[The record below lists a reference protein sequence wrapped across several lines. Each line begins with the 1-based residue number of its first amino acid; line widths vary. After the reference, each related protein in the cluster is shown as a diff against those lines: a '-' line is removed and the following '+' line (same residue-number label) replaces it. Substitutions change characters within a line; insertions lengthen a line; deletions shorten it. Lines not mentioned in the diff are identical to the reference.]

1 MNILYLS
8 AVPFKIDKNPSIYTD
23 LIQGLI
29 SFGDN
34 VTVVSIDSSLK
45 PFQIKKVTQKNI
57 DLVHIGNFQLY
68 NVNIFR
74 KGLAILSLPFFMKR
88 AIKKIDIS
96 KFDVILY
103 ETPPITWARI
113 VKEIKKKNKIKSFL
127 MLKDIFPQNAV
138 DIGLMKKN
146 SFIFKYFKRKE
157 KLLYKV
163 SDYIGCMSKGN
174 MEYIIKNN
182 SEIPKEKVCYFPN
195 TKKDTGNKKVNFNK
209 EKLQF
214 VYGGNMG
221 LPQGVLNIA
230 LAISYFKNDED
241 IEFIFVGKGTEW
253 NKINEY
259 FKEQKN
265 VKVLES
271 LPREEYEKLLS
282 SCDVGFIFLDSRFTI
297 PNYPS
302 RTLAYLEKG
311 IPIIAATDK
320 NTDIKDLIVDNKVGL
335 WSCSD
340 DINSL
345 IESIKIMKENKEKRK
360 EFSKN
365 ARELFLKEFQVEKSV
380 DLLHKYINNNQGDV

>member
-8 AVPFKIDKNPSIYTD
+8 AVPFKFDKNPSIYTD
-23 LIQGLI
+23 LIQELTG
-29 SFGDN
+29 FGDK
-34 VTVVSIDSSLK
+34 VTILSITSDLK
-45 PFQIKKVTQKNI
+45 PFQIKKISKKNI
-57 DLVHIGNFQLY
+57 DLIYIGSFQLY

-74 KGLAILSLPFFMKR
+74 KGLSILSLPFFMRR
-88 AIKKIDIS
+88 AIKGLDLK
-96 KFDVILY
+96 KFEVVLY
-103 ETPPITWARI
+103 ETPPITWAGI

-138 DIGLMKKN
+138 DIGLMKKEGI
-146 SFIFKYFKRKE
+146 IFKYFKRKE
-157 KLLYKV
+157 KLLYEI

-174 MEYIIKNN
+174 MDYILKNN
-182 SEIPKEKVCYFPN
+182 PEISQEKVYYFPN
-195 TKKDTGNKKVNFNK
+195 TKKDTGNRSMDFEK
-209 EKLQF
+209 ENLQF

-230 LAISYFKNDED
+230 PAITYFKNDKD

-282 SCDVGFIFLDSRFTI
+282 SCDAGFIFLDSRFTI

-320 NTDIKDLIVDNKVGL
+320 NTDIRNLVQDNNVGL

-340 DINSL
+340 DIASL
-345 IESIKIMKENKEKRK
+345 IENIKIMKENKEIRK

-365 ARELFLKEFQVEKSV
+365 ARELFLKEFQVERSV
-380 DLLHKYINNNQGDV
+380 ELLHKYINND

>member
-8 AVPFKIDKNPSIYTD
+8 AIPFKIEKNPSIYTD
-23 LIQGLI
+23 LIQELTI
-29 SFGDN
+29 FGDK
-34 VTVVSIDSSLK
+34 VTVASIDSSLK
-45 PFQIKKVTQKNI
+45 PFQIKRTVEKNI
-57 DLVHIGNFQLY
+57 DLIYIGSFQLY
-68 NVNIFR
+68 NVNILK
-74 KGLAILSLPFFMKR
+74 KGLAIITLPFFMKR
-88 AIKKIDIS
+88 AIKKLDIS
-96 KFDVILY
+96 KFDLILY
-103 ETPPITWARI
+103 ETPPITWAGI
-113 VKEIKKKNKIKSFL
+113 VNQIKKKNKIKSFL

-138 DIGLMKKN
+138 DIGLMKKD
-146 SFIFKYFKRKE
+146 SLIFNYFKRKE
-157 KLLYKV
+157 ELLYEV

-174 MEYIIKNN
+174 IEYIIKNN
-182 SEIPKEKVCYFPN
+182 SKIPKEKLYYFPN
-195 TKKDTGNKKVNFNK
+195 TKKDTGSRNIDFQK

-230 LAISYFKNDED
+230 PAISYFKNDRE
-241 IEFIFVGKGTEW
+241 IEFIFIGKGTEW

-265 VKVLES
+265 VQVLES

-282 SCDVGFIFLDSRFTI
+282 SCDAGFIFLDSRFTI

-320 NTDIKDLIVDNKVGL
+320 NTDIKDLIFDNKVGL

-345 IESIKIMKENKEKRK
+345 IENIKIMKENREIRRK
-360 EFSKN
+360 FSKN

-380 DLLHKYINNNQGDV
+380 ELLHKYINNN

>member
-8 AVPFKIDKNPSIYTD
+8 AIPFKIEKNPSIYTD
-23 LIQGLI
+23 LIQELTI
-29 SFGDN
+29 FGDK
-34 VTVVSIDSSLK
+34 VTVASIDSSLK
-45 PFQIKKVTQKNI
+45 PFQIKRTVEKNI
-57 DLVHIGNFQLY
+57 DLIYIGSFQLY
-68 NVNIFR
+68 NVNILK
-74 KGLAILSLPFFMKR
+74 KGLAIITLPFFMKR
-88 AIKKIDIS
+88 AIKKLDIS
-96 KFDVILY
+96 KFDLILY
-103 ETPPITWARI
+103 ETPPITWAGI
-113 VKEIKKKNKIKSFL
+113 VNQIKKKNKIKSFL

-138 DIGLMKKN
+138 DIGLMKKD
-146 SFIFKYFKRKE
+146 SLIFNYFKRKE
-157 KLLYKV
+157 ELLYEV

-174 MEYIIKNN
+174 IEYIIKNN
-182 SEIPKEKVCYFPN
+182 SKIPKEKLYYFPN
-195 TKKDTGNKKVNFNK
+195 TKKDTGNGNIDFEKR
-209 EKLQF
+209 KLQF

-230 LAISYFKNDED
+230 PAISYFKNEED
-241 IEFIFVGKGTEW
+241 IEFIFVGRGTEW

-265 VKVLES
+265 VKVLKS

-282 SCDVGFIFLDSRFTI
+282 SCDAGFIFLDSRFTI

-320 NTDIKDLIVDNKVGL
+320 NTDIKDLILDNGVGL

-345 IESIKIMKENKEKRK
+345 IENIRIMKENREIRRK
-360 EFSKN
+360 FSKN

-380 DLLHKYINNNQGDV
+380 DLLHKYINNE

>member
-23 LIQGLI
+23 LIQELDN
-29 SFGDN
+29 SGDQI
-34 VTVVSIDSSLK
+34 TVVSIDSSLK
-45 PFQIKKVTQKNI
+45 PFQVKKVRQKNI
-57 DLVHIGNFQLY
+57 DLIYIGSFKLY

-74 KGLAILSLPFFMKR
+74 KGLSILSLPFFMR
-88 AIKKIDIS
+88 RVIKSLDLKN
-96 KFDVILY
+96 FEVILY
-103 ETPPITWARI
+103 ETPPITWAGI
-113 VKEIKKKNKIKSFL
+113 VREIKRKNKIKSFL

-138 DIGLMKKN
+138 DIGLMKKDG
-146 SFIFKYFKRKE
+146 FIFKYFKRKE
-157 KLLYKV
+157 KLLYEI

-174 MEYIIKNN
+174 MDYILKNN
-182 SEIPKEKVCYFPN
+182 PEISQEKVYYFPN
-195 TKKDTGNKKVNFNK
+195 TKKDTGNRSIGFEK

-230 LAISYFKNDED
+230 PAISSFKNDKN
-241 IEFIFVGKGTEW
+241 IEFIFVGRGTEW
-253 NKINEY
+253 DKINNY
-259 FKEQKN
+259 FKEQEN
-265 VKVLES
+265 VKVLKS
-271 LPREEYEKLLS
+271 LPREEYEKLIL
-282 SCDVGFIFLDSRFTI
+282 SCDAGFIFLDPRFTI

-320 NTDIKDLIVDNKVGL
+320 NTDIRDLIQDNNVGL

-340 DINSL
+340 DIGSL
-345 IESIKIMKENKEKRK
+345 IENIKIMKENKEMRK

-380 DLLHKYINNNQGDV
+380 ELLHKYTNNN

>member
-23 LIQGLI
+23 LIQELDN
-29 SFGDN
+29 FGDQI
-34 VTVVSIDSSLK
+34 TVVSIDSSLK
-45 PFQIKKVTQKNI
+45 PFQIKEVREKNI
-57 DLVHIGNFQLY
+57 DLIYIGSFQLY

-74 KGLAILSLPFFMKR
+74 KGLSVLSLPFFMRR
-88 AIKKIDIS
+88 AVKKLDL
-96 KFDVILY
+96 KKYELILY
-103 ETPPITWARI
+103 ETPPITWAGI

-138 DIGLMKKN
+138 DMELMKKD
-146 SFIFKYFKRKE
+146 SLIFKYFKRKE
-157 KLLYKV
+157 KLLYEV
-163 SDYIGCMSKGN
+163 SDYIGCMSNGN
-174 MEYIIKNN
+174 VNYVLENN
-182 SEIPKEKVCYFPN
+182 PEISKEKVYYFPN
-195 TKKDTGNKKVNFNK
+195 TKKDTGNSNIDFEK

-230 LAISYFKNDED
+230 PAISYFKNDRD

-253 NKINEY
+253 SKINEY

-282 SCDVGFIFLDSRFTI
+282 SCDAGFILLDSRFTI

-311 IPIIAATDK
+311 IPIIAATDR
-320 NTDIKDLIVDNKVGL
+320 NTDIKDLIQDNDIGL

-345 IESIKIMKENKEKRK
+345 IENIKIMKKNNEKRK

-380 DLLHKYINNNQGDV
+380 ELLHKYITNN

>member
-8 AVPFKIDKNPSIYTD
+8 AVPFKFDKNPSIYTD
-23 LIQGLI
+23 LIQELTG
-29 SFGDN
+29 FGDK
-34 VTVVSIDSSLK
+34 VTILSITSDLK
-45 PFQIKKVTQKNI
+45 PFQIKKISKKNI
-57 DLVHIGNFQLY
+57 DLIYIGSFQLY

-74 KGLAILSLPFFMKR
+74 KGLSILSLPFFMRR
-88 AIKKIDIS
+88 AIKGLDLK
-96 KFDVILY
+96 KFEVVLY
-103 ETPPITWARI
+103 ETPPITWAGI

-138 DIGLMKKN
+138 DIGLMKKEEV
-146 SFIFKYFKRKE
+146 IFKYFKRKE
-157 KLLYKV
+157 KLLYEI

-174 MEYIIKNN
+174 MDYILKNN
-182 SEIPKEKVCYFPN
+182 PEISQEKVYYFPN
-195 TKKDTGNKKVNFNK
+195 TKKDTGNRSMDFEK
-209 EKLQF
+209 ENLQF

-230 LAISYFKNDED
+230 PAITYFKNDKG

-282 SCDVGFIFLDSRFTI
+282 TCDAGFIFLDSRFTI

-320 NTDIKDLIVDNKVGL
+320 NTDIRNLVQDNNVGL

-340 DINSL
+340 DIASL
-345 IESIKIMKENKEKRK
+345 IENIKIMKENKEIRK

-365 ARELFLKEFQVEKSV
+365 ARELFLKEFQVERSV
-380 DLLHKYINNNQGDV
+380 ELLHKYINND

>member
-23 LIQGLI
+23 LIQELTNC
-29 SFGDN
+29 GDKI
-34 VTVVSIDSSLK
+34 TVVSIDNSLK

-57 DLVHIGNFQLY
+57 DLICIGSFKLY
-68 NVNIFR
+68 NVSIFR
-74 KGLAILSLPFFMKR
+74 KGLAILSLPFFMKKGL
-88 AIKKIDIS
+88 KKLDIS
-96 KFDVILY
+96 KFDLILY
-103 ETPPITWARI
+103 ETPPITWAGI
-113 VKEIKKKNKIKSFL
+113 VSQLKKKNNTKSFL

-138 DIGLMKKN
+138 DIGLIKKE
-146 SFIFKYFKRKE
+146 SFIFKYFKKKE
-157 KLLYKV
+157 KLLYEV
-163 SDYIGCMSKGN
+163 SDCIGCMSKGN
-174 MEYIIKNN
+174 MDYVLKNN
-182 SEIPKEKVCYFPN
+182 SEILKEKVCYFPN
-195 TKKDTGNKKVNFNK
+195 TKKDTGSGKINFNK

-214 VYGGNMG
+214 IYGGNMG
-221 LPQGVLNIA
+221 LPQGVLSIVS
-230 LAISYFKNDED
+230 AISYFKNDED

-253 NKINEY
+253 NKISEY
-259 FKEQKN
+259 FRDQKN

-271 LPREEYEKLLS
+271 LPREEYESLLS
-282 SCDVGFIFLDSRFTI
+282 SCDAGFIFLDSRFTI

-320 NTDIKDLIVDNKVGL
+320 NTDIKDLIVNNKVGL

-345 IESIKIMKENKEKRK
+345 IENIKVMKENKEKRRV
-360 EFSKN
+360 FSKN

-380 DLLHKYINNNQGDV
+380 NLLHKYINNN

>member
-23 LIQGLI
+23 LIQELTN
-29 SFGDN
+29 FGDKI
-34 VTVVSIDSSLK
+34 TVVSIDNSLK

-57 DLVHIGNFQLY
+57 DLICIGSFKLY
-68 NVNIFR
+68 NVSIFR
-74 KGLAILSLPFFMKR
+74 KGLAILSLPFFMKKGL
-88 AIKKIDIS
+88 KKLDIS
-96 KFDVILY
+96 KFDLILY
-103 ETPPITWARI
+103 ETPPITWAGI
-113 VKEIKKKNKIKSFL
+113 VSQLKKKNNTKSFL

-138 DIGLMKKN
+138 DIGLIKKE
-146 SFIFKYFKRKE
+146 SFIFKYFKKKE
-157 KLLYKV
+157 KLLYEV
-163 SDYIGCMSKGN
+163 SDCIGCMSKGN
-174 MEYIIKNN
+174 MDYVLKNN
-182 SEIPKEKVCYFPN
+182 SEILKEKVCYFPN
-195 TKKDTGNKKVNFNK
+195 TKKDTGSGKINFNK

-214 VYGGNMG
+214 IYGGNMG
-221 LPQGVLNIA
+221 LPQGVLSIVS
-230 LAISYFKNDED
+230 AISYFKNDED

-253 NKINEY
+253 NKISEY
-259 FKEQKN
+259 FRDQKN

-271 LPREEYEKLLS
+271 LPREEYESLLS
-282 SCDVGFIFLDSRFTI
+282 SCDAGFIFLDSRFTI

-320 NTDIKDLIVDNKVGL
+320 NTDIKDLIVNNKVGL

-345 IESIKIMKENKEKRK
+345 IENIKVMKENKEKRRV
-360 EFSKN
+360 FSKN

-380 DLLHKYINNNQGDV
+380 NLLHKYINNN

>member
-1 MNILYLS
+1 MKILYIS
-8 AVPFKIDKNPSIYTD
+8 TVFPKEEENSTIYTD
-23 LIQGLI
+23 LVEELI
-29 SFGDN
+29 KKGDQ
-34 VTVVSIDSSLK
+34 VTVVTIEKNLK
-45 PFQIKKVTQKNI
+45 PFQYKTLKERGATVFRCGCFPIYNINFLLKGIGIVFLSFFLERIIRKINIKNF
-57 DLVHIGNFQLY
+57 DLL
-68 NVNIFR
+68 
-74 KGLAILSLPFFMKR
+74 
-88 AIKKIDIS
+88 
-96 KFDVILY
+96 LY
-103 ETPPITWARI
+103 EVPPITLEKIIR
-113 VKEIKKKNKIKSFL
+113 KIKKHYQIKSFL

-157 KLLYKV
+157 KLLYEV

-174 MEYIIKNN
+174 IEYIIKNN
-182 SEIPKEKVCYFPN
+182 SKIPKEKLYYFPN
-195 TKKDTGNKKVNFNK
+195 TKKDTGNGNIDFEKR
-209 EKLQF
+209 KLQF

-230 LAISYFKNDED
+230 PAISYFENEED
-241 IEFIFVGKGTEW
+241 IEFIFVGRGTEW

-265 VKVLES
+265 VKVLKS

-282 SCDVGFIFLDSRFTI
+282 SCDAGFIFLDSRFTI

-320 NTDIKDLIVDNKVGL
+320 NTDIKDLILDNGVGL

-345 IESIKIMKENKEKRK
+345 IENIRIMKENREIRRK
-360 EFSKN
+360 FSKN

-380 DLLHKYINNNQGDV
+380 DLLHKYINNE

>member
-23 LIQGLI
+23 LIQELDN
-29 SFGDN
+29 SGDQI
-34 VTVVSIDSSLK
+34 TVVAIDSSLK
-45 PFQIKKVTQKNI
+45 PFQVKKVRQKNI
-57 DLVHIGNFQLY
+57 DLIYIGSFHLY
-68 NVNIFR
+68 NVNLFK
-74 KGLAILSLPFFMKR
+74 KGLSMLSLPFFMRR
-88 AIKKIDIS
+88 AIKKLDLK
-96 KFDVILY
+96 KFEVILY
-103 ETPPITWARI
+103 ETPPITWAGI
-113 VKEIKKKNKIKSFL
+113 VKQIKKKNKIKSFL

-138 DIGLMKKN
+138 DIGLMKKDG
-146 SFIFKYFKRKE
+146 FIFKYFKRKE
-157 KLLYKV
+157 KLLYEI

-174 MEYIIKNN
+174 MDYVLKNN
-182 SEIPKEKVCYFPN
+182 PEILKEKVCYFPN
-195 TKKDTGNKKVNFNK
+195 TKKDTGNEKINFEK

-230 LAISYFKNDED
+230 PAISYFKNDRN

-282 SCDVGFIFLDSRFTI
+282 SCDAGFILLDSRFKI

-311 IPIIAATDK
+311 IPIIAATDR
-320 NTDIKDLIVDNKVGL
+320 NTDIKDLIQDNNVGL

-340 DINSL
+340 DIDSL
-345 IESIKIMKENKEKRK
+345 IKNIEIMKENKEKRK

-380 DLLHKYINNNQGDV
+380 ELLHKYITNN

>member
-8 AVPFKIDKNPSIYTD
+8 AVPFKFDKNPSIYTD
-23 LIQGLI
+23 LIQELTG
-29 SFGDN
+29 FGDK
-34 VTVVSIDSSLK
+34 VTILSITSDLK
-45 PFQIKKVTQKNI
+45 PFQIKKISKKNI
-57 DLVHIGNFQLY
+57 DLIYIGSFQLY

-74 KGLAILSLPFFMKR
+74 KGLSILSLPFFMRR
-88 AIKKIDIS
+88 AIKGLDLK
-96 KFDVILY
+96 KFEVVLY
-103 ETPPITWARI
+103 ETPPITWAGI

-138 DIGLMKKN
+138 DIGLMKKEGV
-146 SFIFKYFKRKE
+146 IFKYFKRKE
-157 KLLYKV
+157 KLLYEI

-174 MEYIIKNN
+174 MDYILKNN
-182 SEIPKEKVCYFPN
+182 PEISQEKVYYFPN
-195 TKKDTGNKKVNFNK
+195 TKKDTGNRSMDFEK
-209 EKLQF
+209 ENLQF

-230 LAISYFKNDED
+230 PAITYFKNDKD

-282 SCDVGFIFLDSRFTI
+282 SCDAGFIFLDSRFTI

-320 NTDIKDLIVDNKVGL
+320 NTDIRNLVQDNNVGL

-340 DINSL
+340 DIASL
-345 IESIKIMKENKEKRK
+345 IENIKIMKENKEIRK

-365 ARELFLKEFQVEKSV
+365 ARELFLKEFQVERSV
-380 DLLHKYINNNQGDV
+380 ELLHKYINND

>member
-8 AVPFKIDKNPSIYTD
+8 AVPFKINKNPSIYTD
-23 LIQGLI
+23 LIQELTN
-29 SFGDN
+29 FGDKI
-34 VTVVSIDSSLK
+34 TVLSIDSGLK
-45 PFQIKKVTQKNI
+45 PFQIKKVSQKNI
-57 DLVHIGNFQLY
+57 NLMYIGSFRLY
-68 NVNIFR
+68 NVNIFK
-74 KGLAILSLPFFMKR
+74 KGLSILSLPFFMKR

-96 KFDVILY
+96 KFDIILY
-103 ETPPITWARI
+103 ETPPITWAGI
-113 VKEIKKKNKIKSFL
+113 IKEIKKKNKIKSFL

-138 DIGLMKKN
+138 DIGLMKKS

-157 KLLYKV
+157 KLLYEV

-174 MEYIIKNN
+174 IEYIIKNN
-182 SEIPKEKVCYFPN
+182 SKIPKEKLYYFPN
-195 TKKDTGNKKVNFNK
+195 TKKDTGSRNIDFPK

-230 LAISYFKNDED
+230 PAISYFKNDRE

-253 NKINEY
+253 NKIDEY

-265 VKVLES
+265 VQVLES

-282 SCDVGFIFLDSRFTI
+282 SCDAGFIFLDSRFTI

-320 NTDIKDLIVDNKVGL
+320 NTDIKDLIFDNKVGL

-340 DINSL
+340 DVNSL
-345 IESIKIMKENKEKRK
+345 IENIKIMKENREIRRK
-360 EFSKN
+360 FSKN

-380 DLLHKYINNNQGDV
+380 ELLHKYINNN

>member
-23 LIQGLI
+23 LIQELTN
-29 SFGDN
+29 FGDKI
-34 VTVVSIDSSLK
+34 TVASIDNSLR

-57 DLVHIGNFQLY
+57 DLICIGSFKLY
-68 NVNIFR
+68 NVDVFR
-74 KGLAILSLPFFMKR
+74 KGLAILSLPFF
-88 AIKKIDIS
+88 IKKGLKKLNIS
-96 KFDVILY
+96 KFDLILY
-103 ETPPITWARI
+103 ETPPITWAGI
-113 VKEIKKKNKIKSFL
+113 VRQLKKKNNIKSFL

-138 DIGLMKKN
+138 DIGLIKKE
-146 SFIFKYFKRKE
+146 SFIFKYFKKRE
-157 KLLYKV
+157 KLLYEV
-163 SDYIGCMSKGN
+163 SDCIGCMSKGN
-174 MEYIIKNN
+174 MDYVLKNN
-182 SEIPKEKVCYFPN
+182 PEILKEKVCYFPN
-195 TKKDTGNKKVNFNK
+195 TKKDTGSGEINFNK

-214 VYGGNMG
+214 IYGGNMG
-221 LPQGVLNIA
+221 LPQGVLNIVP
-230 LAISYFKNDED
+230 AISYFKNDED

-253 NKINEY
+253 NKISEY
-259 FKEQKN
+259 FRDQKN

-271 LPREEYEKLLS
+271 LPREEYESLLS
-282 SCDVGFIFLDSRFTI
+282 SCDAGFIFLDSRFTI

-320 NTDIKDLIVDNKVGL
+320 NTDIKDLIVNNKVGL

-345 IESIKIMKENKEKRK
+345 IENIKVMKENKEKRRV
-360 EFSKN
+360 FSKN

-380 DLLHKYINNNQGDV
+380 NLLHKYINNN

>member
-23 LIQGLI
+23 LIQELDN
-29 SFGDN
+29 FGDQI
-34 VTVVSIDSSLK
+34 TVVSIDSSLK
-45 PFQIKKVTQKNI
+45 PFQIKKVRKKNI
-57 DLVHIGNFQLY
+57 DLIYIGSFQLY
-68 NVNIFR
+68 NVNLFK
-74 KGLAILSLPFFMKR
+74 KGLSILSLPFFMRR
-88 AIKKIDIS
+88 AIKKLDLK
-96 KFDVILY
+96 KFEVILY
-103 ETPPITWARI
+103 ETPPITWAGI
-113 VKEIKKKNKIKSFL
+113 VKQIKKKNKIKSFL

-146 SFIFKYFKRKE
+146 GLIFKYFKRKE
-157 KLLYKV
+157 KLLYEV
-163 SDYIGCMSKGN
+163 SDYIGCMSNGN
-174 MEYIIKNN
+174 IDYVLENN
-182 SEIPKEKVCYFPN
+182 PEISKEKVYYFPN
-195 TKKDTGNKKVNFNK
+195 TKKDTGNGNIDFKK

-230 LAISYFKNDED
+230 PAISYFKNDRN

-282 SCDVGFIFLDSRFTI
+282 SCDAGFILLDSRFTI

-311 IPIIAATDK
+311 IPIIAATDR
-320 NTDIKDLIVDNKVGL
+320 NTDIKDLIQDNNVGL
-335 WSCSD
+335 WSYSD
-340 DINSL
+340 DIDSL
-345 IESIKIMKENKEKRK
+345 IKNIKIMKENKENRK

-380 DLLHKYINNNQGDV
+380 ELLHKYINNN

>member
-23 LIQGLI
+23 LIQELDN
-29 SFGDN
+29 SGDQI
-34 VTVVSIDSSLK
+34 TVVSIDSSLK
-45 PFQIKKVTQKNI
+45 PFQVKKVRQKNI
-57 DLVHIGNFQLY
+57 DLIYIGSFQLY
-68 NVNIFR
+68 NVNLFK
-74 KGLAILSLPFFMKR
+74 KGLSMLSLPFFMRR
-88 AIKKIDIS
+88 AIKKLDLK
-96 KFDVILY
+96 KFEVILY
-103 ETPPITWARI
+103 ETPPITWAGI
-113 VKEIKKKNKIKSFL
+113 VKQIKKKNKIKSFL

-138 DIGLMKKN
+138 DIGLMKEN
-146 SFIFKYFKRKE
+146 SLIFKYFKRKE
-157 KLLYKV
+157 KLLYEV
-163 SDYIGCMSKGN
+163 SDYIGCMSNGN
-174 MEYIIKNN
+174 IDYVLENN
-182 SEIPKEKVCYFPN
+182 PEISKEKVYYFPN
-195 TKKDTGNKKVNFNK
+195 TKKDTGNGNIDFEK

-230 LAISYFKNDED
+230 PAISYFKNDRN

-253 NKINEY
+253 NRINEY

-265 VKVLES
+265 VKILES

-282 SCDVGFIFLDSRFTI
+282 SCDAGFILLDSRFTI

-311 IPIIAATDK
+311 IPIIAATDR
-320 NTDIKDLIVDNKVGL
+320 NTDIKDLIQDNDIGL

-345 IESIKIMKENKEKRK
+345 IENIKIMKKNNEKRK

-380 DLLHKYINNNQGDV
+380 ELLHKYITNN

>member
-23 LIQGLI
+23 LIQELDN
-29 SFGDN
+29 SGDQI
-34 VTVVSIDSSLK
+34 TVVSIDSSLK
-45 PFQIKKVTQKNI
+45 PFQVKKVRQKNI
-57 DLVHIGNFQLY
+57 DLIYIGSFKLY

-74 KGLAILSLPFFMKR
+74 KGLSILSLPFFMR
-88 AIKKIDIS
+88 RVIKSLDLKN
-96 KFDVILY
+96 FEVILY
-103 ETPPITWARI
+103 ETPPITWAGI
-113 VKEIKKKNKIKSFL
+113 VREIKRKNKIKSFL

-138 DIGLMKKN
+138 DIGLMKKDG
-146 SFIFKYFKRKE
+146 FIFKYFKRKE
-157 KLLYKV
+157 KLLYEI

-174 MEYIIKNN
+174 MDYILKNN
-182 SEIPKEKVCYFPN
+182 PEISQEKVYYFPN
-195 TKKDTGNKKVNFNK
+195 TKKDTGNRSIGFEK

-230 LAISYFKNDED
+230 PAISYFKNDKD
-241 IEFIFVGKGTEW
+241 IEFIFIGKGTEW

-282 SCDVGFIFLDSRFTI
+282 SCDAGFIFLDSRFTI

-320 NTDIKDLIVDNKVGL
+320 NTDIRNLVQDNNVGL

-340 DINSL
+340 DIASL
-345 IESIKIMKENKEKRK
+345 IENIKIMKENKEKRK

-365 ARELFLKEFQVEKSV
+365 ARKLFLKEFQVEKSV
-380 DLLHKYINNNQGDV
+380 ELLYKYINDMKER

>member
-8 AVPFKIDKNPSIYTD
+8 AVPFKINKNPSIYTD
-23 LIQGLI
+23 LIQELTN
-29 SFGDN
+29 FGDKI
-34 VTVVSIDSSLK
+34 TVLSIDSGLK
-45 PFQIKKVTQKNI
+45 PFQIKKVSQKNI
-57 DLVHIGNFQLY
+57 NLMYIGSFRLY
-68 NVNIFR
+68 NVNLFK
-74 KGLAILSLPFFMKR
+74 KGLSILSLPFFMKR

-96 KFDVILY
+96 KFDIILY
-103 ETPPITWARI
+103 ETPPITWAGI
-113 VKEIKKKNKIKSFL
+113 IKEIKKKNKIKSFL

-138 DIGLMKKN
+138 DIGLMKKS

-157 KLLYKV
+157 KLLYEV

-174 MEYIIKNN
+174 IEYIIKNN
-182 SEIPKEKVCYFPN
+182 SKIPKEKLYYFPN
-195 TKKDTGNKKVNFNK
+195 TKKDTGSRNIDFQK

-230 LAISYFKNDED
+230 PAISYFKNDRE
-241 IEFIFVGKGTEW
+241 IEFIFIGKGTEW

-265 VKVLES
+265 VQVLES

-282 SCDVGFIFLDSRFTI
+282 SCDAGFIFLDSRFTI

-320 NTDIKDLIVDNKVGL
+320 NTDIKDLIFDNKVGL

-345 IESIKIMKENKEKRK
+345 IENIKIMKENREIRRK
-360 EFSKN
+360 FSKN

-380 DLLHKYINNNQGDV
+380 ELLHKYINNN

>member
-8 AVPFKIDKNPSIYTD
+8 VVPFKIDKNPSIYTD
-23 LIQGLI
+23 LIQELDN
-29 SFGDN
+29 FGDQI
-34 VTVVSIDSSLK
+34 TVVSIDSSLK
-45 PFQIKKVTQKNI
+45 PFQIKEVREKNI
-57 DLVHIGNFQLY
+57 DLIYKGSFQLY

-74 KGLAILSLPFFMKR
+74 KGLSILSLPFFMRR
-88 AIKKIDIS
+88 AVKKLDL
-96 KFDVILY
+96 KKYELILY
-103 ETPPITWARI
+103 ETPPITWAGI

-138 DIGLMKKN
+138 DIELMKKD
-146 SFIFKYFKRKE
+146 SLIFKYFKRKE
-157 KLLYKV
+157 KLLYEV
-163 SDYIGCMSKGN
+163 SDYIGCMSNGN
-174 MEYIIKNN
+174 VDYVLENN
-182 SEIPKEKVCYFPN
+182 PEISKEKVYYFPN
-195 TKKDTGNKKVNFNK
+195 TKKDTGNGNIDFEK

-230 LAISYFKNDED
+230 PAISYFKNDRD

-253 NKINEY
+253 SKINEY

-282 SCDVGFIFLDSRFTI
+282 SCDVGFILLDSRFTI

-311 IPIIAATDK
+311 IPIIAATDR
-320 NTDIKDLIVDNKVGL
+320 NTDIKDLIQDNDIGL

-345 IESIKIMKENKEKRK
+345 IENIKIMKKNNEKRK

-380 DLLHKYINNNQGDV
+380 ELLHKYITNN

>member
-8 AVPFKIDKNPSIYTD
+8 AVPFKMDKNPSIYTD
-23 LIQGLI
+23 LIQELTN
-29 SFGDN
+29 FGDK
-34 VTVVSIDSSLK
+34 VTVISVDSSLK
-45 PFQIKKVTQKNI
+45 PFQVNRVAQKNI
-57 DLVHIGNFQLY
+57 DLIYIGSFQLY
-68 NVNIFR
+68 NVNILK
-74 KGLAILSLPFFMKR
+74 KGLAIVSLPFFMKR
-88 AIKKIDIS
+88 AIKKVDIT
-96 KFDVILY
+96 KFDLILY
-103 ETPPITWARI
+103 ETPPITWAGI
-113 VKEIKKKNKIKSFL
+113 VNQIKNKNNIKSFL

-138 DIGLMKKN
+138 DIGLIKKE
-146 SFIFKYFKRKE
+146 SLIFRYFKRKE

-182 SEIPKEKVCYFPN
+182 PEIPKEKIYYFPN
-195 TKKDTGNKKVNFNK
+195 TKKDTGNEEINFNK
-209 EKLQF
+209 GKLKF

-230 LAISYFKNDED
+230 PAISSFKNDED
-241 IEFIFVGKGTEW
+241 IEFVFVGKGTEW

-282 SCDVGFIFLDSRFTI
+282 SCDAGFIFLDSRFTI

-320 NTDIKDLIVDNKVGL
+320 NTDIKDLITNNKVGL

-345 IESIKIMKENKEKRK
+345 IENIKTIKENVEKRK
-360 EFSKN
+360 KFSKN

-380 DLLHKYINNNQGDV
+380 SLLHKYINK

>member
-8 AVPFKIDKNPSIYTD
+8 AVPFKINKNPSIYTD
-23 LIQGLI
+23 LIQELTN
-29 SFGDN
+29 FGDKI
-34 VTVVSIDSSLK
+34 TVLSIDSGLK
-45 PFQIKKVTQKNI
+45 PFQIKKVSQKNI
-57 DLVHIGNFQLY
+57 NLMYIGSFRLY
-68 NVNIFR
+68 NVNLFK
-74 KGLAILSLPFFMKR
+74 KGLSILSLPFFMKR

-96 KFDVILY
+96 KFDIILY
-103 ETPPITWARI
+103 ETPPITWTGI
-113 VKEIKKKNKIKSFL
+113 IKEIKKKNKIKSFL

-138 DIGLMKKN
+138 DIGLMKKS

-157 KLLYKV
+157 KLLYEV

-174 MEYIIKNN
+174 IEYIIKNN
-182 SEIPKEKVCYFPN
+182 SKIPKEKLYYFPN
-195 TKKDTGNKKVNFNK
+195 TKKDTGSRNIDFQK

-230 LAISYFKNDED
+230 PAISYFKNDRE
-241 IEFIFVGKGTEW
+241 IEFIFIGKGTEW

-265 VKVLES
+265 VQVLES

-282 SCDVGFIFLDSRFTI
+282 SCDAGFIFLDSRFTI

-320 NTDIKDLIVDNKVGL
+320 NTDIKDLIFDNKVGL

-345 IESIKIMKENKEKRK
+345 IENIKIMKENREIRRK
-360 EFSKN
+360 FSKN

-380 DLLHKYINNNQGDV
+380 ELLHKYINNN

>member
-8 AVPFKIDKNPSIYTD
+8 AIPFKIEKNPSIYTD
-23 LIQGLI
+23 LIQELTI
-29 SFGDN
+29 FGDK
-34 VTVVSIDSSLK
+34 VTVASIDSSLK
-45 PFQIKKVTQKNI
+45 PFQIKRTVEKNI
-57 DLVHIGNFQLY
+57 DLIYIGSFQLY
-68 NVNIFR
+68 NVNILK
-74 KGLAILSLPFFMKR
+74 KGLAIITLPFFMKR
-88 AIKKIDIS
+88 AIKKLDIS
-96 KFDVILY
+96 KFDLILY
-103 ETPPITWARI
+103 ETPPITWAGI
-113 VKEIKKKNKIKSFL
+113 VNQIKKKNKIKSFL

-138 DIGLMKKN
+138 DIGLMKKD
-146 SFIFKYFKRKE
+146 SLIFNYFKRKE
-157 KLLYKV
+157 ELLYEV

-174 MEYIIKNN
+174 IEYIIKNN
-182 SEIPKEKVCYFPN
+182 SKIPKEKLYYFPN
-195 TKKDTGNKKVNFNK
+195 TKKDTGNGNIDFEKR
-209 EKLQF
+209 KLQF

-230 LAISYFKNDED
+230 PAISYFKNEED
-241 IEFIFVGKGTEW
+241 IEFIFVGRGTEW

-265 VKVLES
+265 VKVLKS

-282 SCDVGFIFLDSRFTI
+282 SCDAGFIFLDSRFTI

-320 NTDIKDLIVDNKVGL
+320 NTDIKDLILDNGVGL

-345 IESIKIMKENKEKRK
+345 IENIRIMKENKEKRQ

-380 DLLHKYINNNQGDV
+380 ELLHKYINQ

>member
-23 LIQGLI
+23 LIQELTN
-29 SFGDN
+29 FGDKI
-34 VTVVSIDSSLK
+34 TVVSIDNSLK

-57 DLVHIGNFQLY
+57 DLICIGSFKLY
-68 NVNIFR
+68 NVSIFR
-74 KGLAILSLPFFMKR
+74 KGLAILSLPFFMKKGL
-88 AIKKIDIS
+88 KKLDIS
-96 KFDVILY
+96 KFDLILY
-103 ETPPITWARI
+103 ETPPITWAGI
-113 VKEIKKKNKIKSFL
+113 VSQLKKKNNTKSFL

-138 DIGLMKKN
+138 DIGLKKKE
-146 SFIFKYFKRKE
+146 SFIFKYFKKKE
-157 KLLYKV
+157 KLLYEV
-163 SDYIGCMSKGN
+163 SDCIGCMSKGN
-174 MEYIIKNN
+174 MDYVLKNN
-182 SEIPKEKVCYFPN
+182 SEILKEKVCYFPN
-195 TKKDTGNKKVNFNK
+195 TKKDTGSGKINFNK

-214 VYGGNMG
+214 IYGGNMG
-221 LPQGVLNIA
+221 LPQGVLSIVS
-230 LAISYFKNDED
+230 AISYFKNDED

-253 NKINEY
+253 NKISEY
-259 FKEQKN
+259 FRDQKN

-271 LPREEYEKLLS
+271 LPREEYESLLS
-282 SCDVGFIFLDSRFTI
+282 SCDAGFIFLDSRFTI

-320 NTDIKDLIVDNKVGL
+320 NTDIKDLIVNNKVGL

-345 IESIKIMKENKEKRK
+345 IENIKVMKENKEKRRV
-360 EFSKN
+360 FSKN

-380 DLLHKYINNNQGDV
+380 NLLHKYINNN

>member
-8 AVPFKIDKNPSIYTD
+8 AVPFKFDKNPSIYTD
-23 LIQGLI
+23 LIQELTG
-29 SFGDN
+29 FGDK
-34 VTVVSIDSSLK
+34 VTILSITSDLK
-45 PFQIKKVTQKNI
+45 PFQIKKISKKNI
-57 DLVHIGNFQLY
+57 DLIYIGSFQLY

-74 KGLAILSLPFFMKR
+74 KGLSILSLPFFMRR
-88 AIKKIDIS
+88 AIKGLDLK
-96 KFDVILY
+96 KFEVVLY
-103 ETPPITWARI
+103 ETPPITWAGI

-157 KLLYKV
+157 KLLYEV

-174 MEYIIKNN
+174 MDYILKNN
-182 SEIPKEKVCYFPN
+182 PEISQEKVYYFPN
-195 TKKDTGNKKVNFNK
+195 TKKDTGNRSMDFEK
-209 EKLQF
+209 ENLQF

-230 LAISYFKNDED
+230 PAITYFKNDKD

-282 SCDVGFIFLDSRFTI
+282 SCDAGFIFLDSRFTI

-320 NTDIKDLIVDNKVGL
+320 NTDIRNLVQDNNVGL

-340 DINSL
+340 DIASL
-345 IESIKIMKENKEKRK
+345 IENIKIMKENKEIRK

-365 ARELFLKEFQVEKSV
+365 ARELFLKEFQVERSV
-380 DLLHKYINNNQGDV
+380 ELLHKYINND

>member
-8 AVPFKIDKNPSIYTD
+8 AVPFKINKNPSIYTD
-23 LIQGLI
+23 LIQELTN
-29 SFGDN
+29 FGDKI
-34 VTVVSIDSSLK
+34 TVLSIDSGLK
-45 PFQIKKVTQKNI
+45 PFQIKKVSQKNI
-57 DLVHIGNFQLY
+57 NLMYIGSFRLY
-68 NVNIFR
+68 NVNIFK
-74 KGLAILSLPFFMKR
+74 KGLSILSLPFFMKR

-96 KFDVILY
+96 KFDIILY
-103 ETPPITWARI
+103 ETPPITWAGI
-113 VKEIKKKNKIKSFL
+113 IKEIKKKNKIKSFL

-138 DIGLMKKN
+138 DIGLMKKS

-157 KLLYKV
+157 KLLYEV

-174 MEYIIKNN
+174 IEYIIKNN
-182 SEIPKEKVCYFPN
+182 SKIPKEKLYYFPN
-195 TKKDTGNKKVNFNK
+195 TKKDTGSRNIDFPK

-230 LAISYFKNDED
+230 PAISYFKNDRE
-241 IEFIFVGKGTEW
+241 IEFIFIGKGTEW

-265 VKVLES
+265 VQVLES

-282 SCDVGFIFLDSRFTI
+282 SCDAGFIFLDSRFTI

-320 NTDIKDLIVDNKVGL
+320 NTDIKDLIFDNKVGL

-340 DINSL
+340 DVNSL
-345 IESIKIMKENKEKRK
+345 IENIKIMKENREIRRK
-360 EFSKN
+360 FSKN

-380 DLLHKYINNNQGDV
+380 ELLHKYINNN

>member
-23 LIQGLI
+23 LIQELTN
-29 SFGDN
+29 FGDKI
-34 VTVVSIDSSLK
+34 TVASIDNSLR

-57 DLVHIGNFQLY
+57 DLICIGSFKLY
-68 NVNIFR
+68 NVDVFR
-74 KGLAILSLPFFMKR
+74 KGLAILSLPFF
-88 AIKKIDIS
+88 IKKSLKKLNIS
-96 KFDVILY
+96 KFDLILY
-103 ETPPITWARI
+103 ETPPITWAGI
-113 VKEIKKKNKIKSFL
+113 VRQLKKKNNIKSFL

-138 DIGLMKKN
+138 DIGLIKKE
-146 SFIFKYFKRKE
+146 SFIFKYFKKKE
-157 KLLYKV
+157 KLLYEV
-163 SDYIGCMSKGN
+163 SDCIGCMSKGN
-174 MEYIIKNN
+174 MDYVLKNN
-182 SEIPKEKVCYFPN
+182 PEILKEKVCYFPN
-195 TKKDTGNKKVNFNK
+195 TKKDTGSGEINFNK

-214 VYGGNMG
+214 IYGGNMG
-221 LPQGVLNIA
+221 LPQGVLNIVP
-230 LAISYFKNDED
+230 AISYFKNDED

-253 NKINEY
+253 NKISEY
-259 FKEQKN
+259 FRDQKN

-271 LPREEYEKLLS
+271 LPREEYESLLS
-282 SCDVGFIFLDSRFTI
+282 SCDAGFIFLDSRFTI

-320 NTDIKDLIVDNKVGL
+320 NTDIKDLIVNNKVGL

-345 IESIKIMKENKEKRK
+345 IENIKVMKENKEKRRV
-360 EFSKN
+360 FSKN

-380 DLLHKYINNNQGDV
+380 NLLHKYINNN

>member
-8 AVPFKIDKNPSIYTD
+8 AVPFKFDKNPSIYTD
-23 LIQGLI
+23 LIQELTG
-29 SFGDN
+29 FGDK
-34 VTVVSIDSSLK
+34 VTILSITSDLK
-45 PFQIKKVTQKNI
+45 PFQIKKISKKNI
-57 DLVHIGNFQLY
+57 DLIYIGSFQLY

-74 KGLAILSLPFFMKR
+74 KGLSILSLPFFMRR
-88 AIKKIDIS
+88 AIKGLDLK
-96 KFDVILY
+96 KFEVVLY
-103 ETPPITWARI
+103 ETPPITWAGI

-138 DIGLMKKN
+138 DIGLMKKEGV
-146 SFIFKYFKRKE
+146 IFKYFKRKE
-157 KLLYKV
+157 KLLYEI

-174 MEYIIKNN
+174 MDYILKNN
-182 SEIPKEKVCYFPN
+182 PGISQEKVYYFPN
-195 TKKDTGNKKVNFNK
+195 TKKDTGNRSMDFEK
-209 EKLQF
+209 ENLQF

-230 LAISYFKNDED
+230 PAITYFKNDKD

-282 SCDVGFIFLDSRFTI
+282 SCDAGFIFLDSRFTI

-320 NTDIKDLIVDNKVGL
+320 NTDIRNLVQDNNVGL

-340 DINSL
+340 DIASL
-345 IESIKIMKENKEKRK
+345 IENIKIMKENKEIRK

-365 ARELFLKEFQVEKSV
+365 ARELFLKEFQVERSV
-380 DLLHKYINNNQGDV
+380 ELLHKYINND

>member
-23 LIQGLI
+23 LIQELDN
-29 SFGDN
+29 SGDQI
-34 VTVVSIDSSLK
+34 TVVSIDSSLK
-45 PFQIKKVTQKNI
+45 PFQVKKVRQKNI
-57 DLVHIGNFQLY
+57 DLIYIGSFQLY
-68 NVNIFR
+68 NVNLFK
-74 KGLAILSLPFFMKR
+74 KGLSMLSLPFFMRR
-88 AIKKIDIS
+88 AIKKLDLK
-96 KFDVILY
+96 KFEVILY
-103 ETPPITWARI
+103 ETPPITWAGI
-113 VKEIKKKNKIKSFL
+113 VKQIKKKNKIKSFL

-138 DIGLMKKN
+138 DIGLMKEN
-146 SFIFKYFKRKE
+146 SLIFKYFKRKE
-157 KLLYKV
+157 KLLYEV
-163 SDYIGCMSKGN
+163 SDYIGCMSNGN
-174 MEYIIKNN
+174 IDYVLENN
-182 SEIPKEKVCYFPN
+182 PEISKEKVYYFPN
-195 TKKDTGNKKVNFNK
+195 TKKDTGNGNIDFEK

-230 LAISYFKNDED
+230 PAISYFKNDRD

-282 SCDVGFIFLDSRFTI
+282 SCDAGFILLDSRFTI

-311 IPIIAATDK
+311 IPIIAATDR
-320 NTDIKDLIVDNKVGL
+320 NTDIKDLIQDNDIGL

-345 IESIKIMKENKEKRK
+345 IENIKIMKKNNEKRK

-365 ARELFLKEFQVEKSV
+365 TRELFLKEFQVEKSV
-380 DLLHKYINNNQGDV
+380 ELLHKYIINN

>member
-8 AVPFKIDKNPSIYTD
+8 AVPFKIDENPSIYTD
-23 LIQGLI
+23 LIQELDN
-29 SFGDN
+29 FGDQI
-34 VTVVSIDSSLK
+34 TVASIDSSLK
-45 PFQIKKVTQKNI
+45 PFQIKRTVEKNI
-57 DLVHIGNFQLY
+57 DLIYIGSFQLY
-68 NVNIFR
+68 NVNILK
-74 KGLAILSLPFFMKR
+74 KGLAIITLPFFMKR
-88 AIKKIDIS
+88 AIKKLDIS
-96 KFDVILY
+96 KFDLILY
-103 ETPPITWARI
+103 ETPPITWAGI
-113 VKEIKKKNKIKSFL
+113 VNQIKKKNKIKSFL
-127 MLKDIFPQNAV
+127 MLKDIFPQNAI
-138 DIGLMKKN
+138 DIGLMKKD
-146 SFIFKYFKRKE
+146 SLIFNYFKRKE
-157 KLLYKV
+157 ELLYEV

-174 MEYIIKNN
+174 IEYIIKNN
-182 SEIPKEKVCYFPN
+182 SKIPKEKLYYFPN
-195 TKKDTGNKKVNFNK
+195 TKKDTGSRNIDFPK

-230 LAISYFKNDED
+230 PAISYFKNDRE
-241 IEFIFVGKGTEW
+241 IEFIFIGKGTEW

-265 VKVLES
+265 VQVLES

-282 SCDVGFIFLDSRFTI
+282 SCDAGFIFLDSRFTI

-320 NTDIKDLIVDNKVGL
+320 NTDIKDLILDNGVGL

-345 IESIKIMKENKEKRK
+345 IENIRIMKENREIRRK
-360 EFSKN
+360 FSKN

-380 DLLHKYINNNQGDV
+380 DLLHKYINNE

>member
-8 AVPFKIDKNPSIYTD
+8 AVPFKFDKNPSIYTD
-23 LIQGLI
+23 LIQELTG
-29 SFGDN
+29 FGDK
-34 VTVVSIDSSLK
+34 VTILSITSDLK
-45 PFQIKKVTQKNI
+45 PFRIKKISQKNI
-57 DLVHIGNFQLY
+57 DLIYIGSFQLY

-74 KGLAILSLPFFMKR
+74 KGLSILSLPFFMRR
-88 AIKKIDIS
+88 AIKGLDLK
-96 KFDVILY
+96 KFEVVLY
-103 ETPPITWARI
+103 ETPPITWAGI

-138 DIGLMKKN
+138 DIGLMKKEGV
-146 SFIFKYFKRKE
+146 IFKYFKRKE
-157 KLLYKV
+157 KLLYEI

-174 MEYIIKNN
+174 MNYILKNN
-182 SEIPKEKVCYFPN
+182 PEISQEKVYYFPN
-195 TKKDTGNKKVNFNK
+195 TKKDTGNRSMSFEK

-230 LAISYFKNDED
+230 PAITYFKNDKD

-253 NKINEY
+253 NKINGY

-282 SCDVGFIFLDSRFTI
+282 SCDAGFIFLDSRFTI

-320 NTDIKDLIVDNKVGL
+320 NTDIRNLIQDNNVGL

-340 DINSL
+340 DIDSL
-345 IESIKIMKENKEKRK
+345 IENIKIMKENKEMRK
-360 EFSKN
+360 ELSKN

-380 DLLHKYINNNQGDV
+380 ELLHKYTNNN

>member
-8 AVPFKIDKNPSIYTD
+8 AVPFKIGKNLSIYTD
-23 LIQGLI
+23 LIQELNN
-29 SFGDN
+29 FGDKI
-34 VTVVSIDSSLK
+34 TVLSIDSSLK
-45 PFQIKKVTQKNI
+45 PFQVKKVSQEDI
-57 DLVHIGNFQLY
+57 DLVHIGSFQLY

-74 KGLAILSLPFFMKR
+74 KGLSIVSLPFFMKR

-271 LPREEYEKLLS
+271 LPREEYEELLS
-282 SCDVGFIFLDSRFTI
+282 KCDAGFIFLDSRFTI

-320 NTDIKDLIVDNKVGL
+320 NTDIKNLILDNRVGL

-340 DINSL
+340 NINSL
-345 IESIKIMKENKEKRK
+345 IENIRILKENKEKRQ

-380 DLLHKYINNNQGDV
+380 ELLHKYINNN

>member
-8 AVPFKIDKNPSIYTD
+8 AVPFKIGKNLSIYTD
-23 LIQGLI
+23 LIQELNN
-29 SFGDN
+29 FGDKI
-34 VTVVSIDSSLK
+34 TVLSIDSSLK
-45 PFQIKKVTQKNI
+45 PFQVKKVSQEDI
-57 DLVHIGNFQLY
+57 DLVHIGSFQLY

-74 KGLAILSLPFFMKR
+74 KGLSIVSLPFFMKR

-103 ETPPITWARI
+103 ETPPITWAGI
-113 VKEIKKKNKIKSFL
+113 VKEVKKKNKIKSFL

-138 DIGLMKKN
+138 DIGLMKKD

-157 KLLYKV
+157 KLLYEV
-163 SDYIGCMSKGN
+163 SDYIGCMSKEN
-174 MEYIIKNN
+174 MKYILENN
-182 SEIPKEKVCYFPN
+182 PKILKEKVCYFPN
-195 TKKDTGNKKVNFNK
+195 TKKDTGNGNISLKK

-214 VYGGNMG
+214 IYGGNMG

-230 LAISYFKNDED
+230 PAISYFKNDED
-241 IEFIFVGKGTEW
+241 IEFIFIGKGTEW
-253 NKINEY
+253 DKINKY

-271 LPREEYEKLLS
+271 LPREEYEELLS
-282 SCDVGFIFLDSRFTI
+282 KCDAGFIFLDSRFTI

-320 NTDIKDLIVDNKVGL
+320 NTDIKNLILDNRVGL

-340 DINSL
+340 NINSL
-345 IESIKIMKENKEKRK
+345 IENIRIMKENKEKRQ

-380 DLLHKYINNNQGDV
+380 ELLHKYINQ

>member
-23 LIQGLI
+23 LVQELT
-29 SFGDN
+29 SFGDK
-34 VTVVSIDSSLK
+34 VTVVSVDNNLK
-45 PFQIKKVTQKNI
+45 PFQIKEVREKNI
-57 DLVHIGNFQLY
+57 DLIYIGSFQLY

-74 KGLAILSLPFFMKR
+74 KGLSVLSLPFFMRR
-88 AIKKIDIS
+88 AVKKLDL
-96 KFDVILY
+96 KKYELILY
-103 ETPPITWARI
+103 ETPPITWAGI

-138 DIGLMKKN
+138 DIELMKKD
-146 SFIFKYFKRKE
+146 SLIFKYFKRKE
-157 KLLYKV
+157 KLLYEV
-163 SDYIGCMSKGN
+163 SDYIGCMSNGN
-174 MEYIIKNN
+174 IDYVLENN
-182 SEIPKEKVCYFPN
+182 PEISKEKVYYFPN
-195 TKKDTGNKKVNFNK
+195 TKKDTGNGNIDFEK

-230 LAISYFKNDED
+230 PAISYFKNDRN

-282 SCDVGFIFLDSRFTI
+282 SCDAGFILLDSRFTI

-311 IPIIAATDK
+311 IPIIAATDR
-320 NTDIKDLIVDNKVGL
+320 NTDIKDLIQDNNVGL

-340 DINSL
+340 DIDSL
-345 IESIKIMKENKEKRK
+345 IKNIKIMKENKEKRK

-380 DLLHKYINNNQGDV
+380 ELLHKYINNN

>member
-8 AVPFKIDKNPSIYTD
+8 AVPFKFDKNPSIYTD
-23 LIQGLI
+23 LIQELTG
-29 SFGDN
+29 FGDK
-34 VTVVSIDSSLK
+34 VTILSITSDLK
-45 PFQIKKVTQKNI
+45 PFQIKKISQKNI
-57 DLVHIGNFQLY
+57 DLIYIGSFQLY

-74 KGLAILSLPFFMKR
+74 KGLSILSLPFFMRR
-88 AIKKIDIS
+88 AIKGLDLK
-96 KFDVILY
+96 KFEVVLY
-103 ETPPITWARI
+103 ETPPITWAGI

-138 DIGLMKKN
+138 DIGLMKKEGI
-146 SFIFKYFKRKE
+146 IFKYFKRKE
-157 KLLYKV
+157 KLLYEI

-174 MEYIIKNN
+174 MDYILKNN
-182 SEIPKEKVCYFPN
+182 LEISQEKVYYFPN
-195 TKKDTGNKKVNFNK
+195 TKKDTGNRSIGFEK

-230 LAISYFKNDED
+230 PAITYFKNDKD

-271 LPREEYEKLLS
+271 LPRKEYEKLLS
-282 SCDVGFIFLDSRFTI
+282 SCDAGFIFLDSRFTI

-320 NTDIKDLIVDNKVGL
+320 NTDIRNLVQDNNVGL

-340 DINSL
+340 DIASL
-345 IESIKIMKENKEKRK
+345 IENIKIMKENKEIRK

-365 ARELFLKEFQVEKSV
+365 ARELFLKEFQVERSV
-380 DLLHKYINNNQGDV
+380 ELLHKYINND